1 MNKIEQNLWDIM
13 IKSKFSNYITR
24 GLHMSTI
31 KQTLDESNSKV
42 KSIYQDIRDSRK
54 TNYIGNFWRYL
65 AFDPLLLKSVWE
77 DVKNL
82 IVKDTVIDKKTKEMI
97 YMAVS
102 ITNNCSYCTHSHTAT
117 AKKLGMTMKEHSE
130 FLSIVA
136 LAAKTN
142 QLVNGLQVPIDD
154 VFDADKQD

>member
-1 MNKIEQNLWDIM
+1 
-13 IKSKFSNYITR
+13 
-24 GLHMSTI
+24 MSTI
-31 KQTLDESNSKV
+31 KQTPDESDPSV
-42 KSIYQDIRDSRK
+42 KNIYQDIRDSRK

-65 AFDPLLLKSVWE
+65 AFDPSLLKNVWE

-82 IVKDTVIDKKTKEMI
+82 MVKDTIIDKKTKEMI

-117 AKKLGMTMKEHSE
+117 AKKLGMTQDEHSE

-142 QLVNGLQVPIDD
+142 QLVNGLQVPIDEI
-154 VFDADKQD
+154 FDADRQD

>member
-1 MNKIEQNLWDIM
+1 
-13 IKSKFSNYITR
+13 
-24 GLHMSTI
+24 MSTI
-31 KQTLDESNSKV
+31 KQTPDESDPSV
-42 KSIYQDIRDSRK
+42 KNIYQDIRDSRK

-65 AFDPLLLKSVWE
+65 AFDPSLLKNVWE

-82 IVKDTVIDKKTKEMI
+82 MVKDTIIDKKTKEMI

-102 ITNNCSYCTHSHTAT
+102 ITNNCSYCSHSHTAT
-117 AKKLGMTMKEHSE
+117 AKKLGMTQEEHSE

-142 QLVNGLQVPIDD
+142 QLVNGLQVPIDEI
-154 VFDADKQD
+154 FDADRQD